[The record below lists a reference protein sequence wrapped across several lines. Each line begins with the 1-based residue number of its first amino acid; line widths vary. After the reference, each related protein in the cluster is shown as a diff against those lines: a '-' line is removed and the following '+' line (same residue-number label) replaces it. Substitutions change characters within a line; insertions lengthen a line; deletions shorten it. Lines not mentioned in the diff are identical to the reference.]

1 MNSHIIPVV
10 FEMRGDDE
18 MDAAKNLVGVL
29 QAHDLVDPETGIESW
44 HMQNH
49 PAADGSDHEGM
60 ILFLPLTLD
69 QPQAGEKWHTPAHVQ
84 RNIDEFLATTGR
96 WINDR

>member
-1 MNSHIIPVV
+1 MSSHIIPVV

-18 MDAAKNLVGVL
+18 MAAAKNLVGVL

-49 PAADGSDHEGM
+49 PAADGSDHEAAIIFFPVPPPPNG
-60 ILFLPLTLD
+60 
-69 QPQAGEKWHTPAHVQ
+69 HTPEHMQ
-84 RNIDEFLATTGR
+84 REIDRFLEITGR
-96 WINDR
+96 WLKKGG